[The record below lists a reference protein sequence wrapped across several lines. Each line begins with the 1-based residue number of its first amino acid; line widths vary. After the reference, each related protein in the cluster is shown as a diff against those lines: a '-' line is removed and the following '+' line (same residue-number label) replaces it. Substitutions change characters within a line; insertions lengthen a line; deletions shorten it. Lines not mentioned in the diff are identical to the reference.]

1 MESLPVGSTPVTQ
14 FNSSKVHNYH
24 FFFDDDEGNIEDVRN
39 AAIDMG
45 VQLHSVHCPPGPIV
59 LHDVEGRPMTITND
73 PAEYILLK
81 SQDTSF
87 SHDFRKFLKTHTEKR
102 IGNSMTPDMIRQIIA
117 HEETSREF
125 KPVYFFD
132 FDMLLSQINGLT
144 FGFFNVINDDAESL
158 LKQYAKYLFSDHIGA
173 EPASG
178 GRLMLLQTMFET
190 IGADRIYVVT
200 SNPFANEQIRKKNGE
215 MGPNPVLKHFIGI
228 LQLLLP
234 TFIPTHLV
242 CTNSTNEEPL
252 YNKKSDAIMD
262 VLKYRAE
269 VMPEPA
275 MMPKPAMMMPKPAM
289 MPEPV
294 KTKSATTK
302 PNKDLTKPVK
312 SAMTKS
318 VKSAMTKSK
327 STMSVK
333 PKSAIT
339 KSTTT
344 SATRKRKGG
353 FKWMRHTRRKRRI
366 A

>member
-1 MESLPVGSTPVTQ
+1 MEPLPVGSIPVTQ
-14 FNSSKVHNYH
+14 FNSSKVPNYH

-39 AAIDMG
+39 AAIDRG

-228 LQLLLP
+228 LQLLLS

-275 MMPKPAMMMPKPAM
+275 MMMPK
-289 MPEPV
+289 PV

-339 KSTTT
+339 KSATT